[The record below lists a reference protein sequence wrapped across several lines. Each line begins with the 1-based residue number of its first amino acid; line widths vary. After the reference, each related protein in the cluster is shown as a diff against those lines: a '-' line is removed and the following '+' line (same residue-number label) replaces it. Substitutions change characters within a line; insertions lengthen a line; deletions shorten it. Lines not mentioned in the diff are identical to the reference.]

1 MIKPIIVAQKADLDQ
16 IITTKSVLYFI
27 IDQALRM
34 ISVFMPFLCEEMF
47 QRIPRWADEAN
58 LQSIM
63 HADMPRDCKV
73 FNFGDNKEYAQYD
86 EVCTDS
92 QSLYYKL
99 SQQISDAGYEVIK
112 PMISAPRQ
120 IIAQYKMQA
129 QKLKFYIQTET
140 ALNQEQLDI
149 ISTLVNAES
158 VELIDKSQ
166 KQKGWGSVVVDE
178 KTTVFADLKGKI
190 DVAGEI
196 QKLLKE

>member
-1 MIKPIIVAQKADLDQ
+1 
-16 IITTKSVLYFI
+16 
-27 IDQALRM
+27 M

-47 QRIPRWADEAN
+47 QRIPRWADEVN

-73 FNFGDNKEYAQYD
+73 FNFGDNKEYSQYD
-86 EVCTDS
+86 EVCTNS
-92 QSLYYKL
+92 ESLYYKL

-158 VELIDKSQ
+158 VELIDKNQ

-178 KTTVFADLKGKI
+178 KTTVFADL
-190 DVAGEI
+190 
-196 QKLLKE
+196 